1 MTETTT
7 LTAQKLLDQI
17 LGTGQELVKKAKA
30 ADTAELT
37 AKGKDMFKQAE
48 DALAD
53 KLGVGDDA
61 DSRKKLRLGAAATAG
76 ALALVLGNRSKRK
89 FATLGGLGALGF
101 LAYKAQQAGTMPKNF
116 QDVVD
121 LINNKAP
128 ADRSEILLDAMVAA
142 AKADGD
148 VSNEELVMLDKLDGV
163 DADDV
168 PAALPMASTRVSAII
183 WTASP
188 WKCVSI
194 QKSRHGLKRMFA
206 RADAKAIDRGLSD
219 YGFTGPQCLRRPRQA
234 SRSQKPTAPA
244 SARIFGE

>member
-61 DSRKKLRLGAAATAG
+61 ESRKKLRLGAAATAG

-89 FATLGGLGALGF
+89 FAALGGLGAII
-101 LAYKAQQAGTMPKNF
+101 KHRPIAQTFCWRPWSQPQKLM
-116 QDVVD
+116 
-121 LINNKAP
+121 
-128 ADRSEILLDAMVAA
+128 AMSAM
-142 AKADGD
+142 K
-148 VSNEELVMLDKLDGV
+148 
-163 DADDV
+163 
-168 PAALPMASTRVSAII
+168 STS
-183 WTASP
+183 
-188 WKCVSI
+188 C
-194 QKSRHGLKRMFA
+194 
-206 RADAKAIDRGLSD
+206 
-219 YGFTGPQCLRRPRQA
+219 
-234 SRSQKPTAPA
+234 
-244 SARIFGE
+244 

>member
-1 MTETTT
+1 MTDQTT

-17 LGTGQELVKKAKA
+17 LGTGQELVQKAKT

-61 DSRKKLRLGAAATAG
+61 ESRKKLRLGAAATAS

-128 ADRSEILLDAMVAA
+128 ADRSDILLDAMIAA

-148 VSNEELVMLDKLDGV
+148 VSNEELVMLDELDGV
-163 DADDV
+163 DAEDV
-168 PAALPMASTRVSAII
+168 RAVLSGDADPASIAALAKDDQTRAEIYAVSCRIAN
-183 WTASP
+183 
-188 WKCVSI
+188 
-194 QKSRHGLKRMFA
+194 GLNPRE
-206 RADAKAIDRGLSD
+206 RDYLDRLAMEMRLD
-219 YGFTGPQCLRRPRQA
+219 PEVA
-234 SRSQKPTAPA
+234 
-244 SARIFGE
+244 ARIETDVRTG

>member
-1 MTETTT
+1 MTE

-17 LGTGQELVKKAKA
+17 LGTGQDLVKKAKT
-30 ADTAELT
+30 ADTTELT

-53 KLGVGDDA
+53 KLGVGSDA
-61 DSRKKLRLGAAATAG
+61 ESRKKLRLGAAATAG

-89 FATLGGLGALGF
+89 FAALGGLGALGY
-101 LAYKAQQAGTMPKNF
+101 LAYKAQQSGTMPKNF

-128 ADRSEILLDAMVAA
+128 ANRSNILLEAMVAA

-148 VSNEELVMLDKLDGV
+148 VSDAELAMLDELDGV

-168 PAALPMASTRVSAII
+168 RAVLSGEADAAAIAALAKDDQTALEIYAVSCRIANGLNPRERDYLDRLAMEMRLDPEMA
-183 WTASP
+183 
-188 WKCVSI
+188 
-194 QKSRHGLKRMFA
+194 
-206 RADAKAIDRGLSD
+206 
-219 YGFTGPQCLRRPRQA
+219 
-234 SRSQKPTAPA
+234 
-244 SARIFGE
+244 ARIETDVRTG

>member
-17 LGTGQELVKKAKA
+17 LGTGQELVKKAKTT
-30 ADTAELT
+30 DTAELT

-61 DSRKKLRLGAAATAG
+61 ESRKKLRLGAAATAG

-128 ADRSEILLDAMVAA
+128 ANRSVVLLEAMVAA

-148 VSNEELVMLDKLDGV
+148 VSNEELAMLDALDGV
-163 DADDV
+163 EAEDVRAVLSGEAD
-168 PAALPMASTRVSAII
+168 PASIAALAKDDQTRAEIYAVSCRIAN
-183 WTASP
+183 
-188 WKCVSI
+188 
-194 QKSRHGLKRMFA
+194 GLNPRE
-206 RADAKAIDRGLSD
+206 RDYLDRLAMEMRLD
-219 YGFTGPQCLRRPRQA
+219 PEVA
-234 SRSQKPTAPA
+234 
-244 SARIFGE
+244 ARIETDVRTG

>member
-1 MTETTT
+1 MTDSSK
-7 LTAQKLLDQI
+7 LTAQTLLDQI
-17 LGTGQELVKKAKA
+17 LGTGQNLVKQAKS

-89 FATLGGLGALGF
+89 FAALGGLGALGF

-128 ADRSEILLDAMVAA
+128 ANRSEVLLQAMIAA
-142 AKADGD
+142 AQADGD
-148 VSNEELVMLDKLDGV
+148 ISDEELVMLDGLDGV
-163 DADDV
+163 EADDV
-168 PAALPMASTRVSAII
+168 RAVLAADADAGAIAALAKDDQTALEIYAVSCRIAN
-183 WTASP
+183 
-188 WKCVSI
+188 
-194 QKSRHGLKRMFA
+194 GLNPRE
-206 RADAKAIDRGLSD
+206 RDYLDRLAMEMKLD
-219 YGFTGPQCLRRPRQA
+219 PEVA
-234 SRSQKPTAPA
+234 
-244 SARIFGE
+244 ARIETDVRTG